1 MEENFEID
9 VLKLLFALKKRLPF
23 VIAAAIIGAFIMFIV
38 TWFFSEPMYRSEA
51 LVYISNKVA
60 YDTNIQSVNI
70 VDVNASIQLV
80 PVFSQ
85 LLNTNAVLD
94 KVAAASHLDYSASQ
108 ISKLIRTEHVADT
121 AVLKVIVLGTE
132 PQDIATLANTVAT
145 TGISEITKVAPGSSA
160 YLIDEA
166 EAPVTPYAPSM
177 PKRLVIGFFFGALTV
192 AALVIIRE
200 LLDTKVHS
208 EDDLAQ
214 IIEAP
219 VLGVVGLQSLQNAN
233 QK

>member
-9 VLKLLFALKKRLPF
+9 VMKLLLTLKKRLPL
-23 VIAAAIIGAFIMFIV
+23 VIAAAILGALIMFIA
-38 TWFFSEPMYRSEA
+38 TRFFSVPMYRSEA
-51 LVYISNKVA
+51 LIYISNKVA

-70 VDVNASIQLV
+70 VDVNTSIQLV

-94 KVAAASHLDYSASQ
+94 KVAAASNLPYSAGQ
-108 ISKLIRTEHVADT
+108 ISRIIRTEQVADT
-121 AVLKVIVLGTE
+121 AVLKVIASGTD
-132 PQDIATLANTVAT
+132 PQDIAVLANTVAT
-145 TGISEITKVAPGSSA
+145 TGILEITKVAPGSSA

-166 EAPVTPYAPSM
+166 EAPLAPYAPSM
-177 PKRLVIGFFFGALTV
+177 PKRLVIGFFFGAV
-192 AALVIIRE
+192 IAAALIVLRE

-214 IIEAP
+214 IIGAP
-219 VLGVVGLQSLQNAN
+219 VLGVVGRQNLQSA
-233 QK
+233 K